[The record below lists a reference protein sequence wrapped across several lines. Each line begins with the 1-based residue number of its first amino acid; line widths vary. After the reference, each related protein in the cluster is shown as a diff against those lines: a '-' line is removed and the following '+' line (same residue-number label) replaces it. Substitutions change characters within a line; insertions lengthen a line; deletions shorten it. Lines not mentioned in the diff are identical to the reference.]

1 MWNGETSLLFCLFY
15 MYMSIPDFV
24 VLGKSSLPV
33 DCAKRCTWRVLPHNG
48 AVWKM
53 MDHSV
58 RPWKK
63 HGLWAQVQSVLPE
76 RVCLQMDCAALGKE
90 RIDREKLR
98 PMRLTIWL

>member
-1 MWNGETSLLFCLFY
+1 
-15 MYMSIPDFV
+15 
-24 VLGKSSLPV
+24 
-33 DCAKRCTWRVLPHNG
+33 
-48 AVWKM
+48 M

-90 RIDREKLR
+90 RIQRKIAAYAVNNLV
-98 PMRLTIWL
+98 MRQTIFRLAWQAADGS